1 VAFPPPQFLQLY
13 PTNRCNQACTF
24 CFNSTS
30 GLARDISPADALDLL
45 DIMLEHSILDLD
57 IMGGEPFLLPW
68 MPSFLHTAIKEG
80 IMVNISTNGSFPDVM
95 EEFRGLSPE
104 KINIG
109 ISLEGSS
116 AQTHNHLTN
125 SAHFDKAIS
134 SISSLVAMGMNPLVK
149 TVVTVETMPDIESI
163 ADLLVNLGVKRYY
176 LIHRDLLTDAA
187 GGQPSALSYPAFLG
201 FFQAIRSMHKEIEI
215 NKVNASCFQKETLP
229 KGVRCAG
236 GVRKLSIMPDGS
248 LYPCNL
254 FQHFP
259 EFNLG
264 NIFSDA
270 FSEIWS
276 SPKLDYFRAFKENSC
291 GVKSC
296 SNHSSCTGGCPAHAL
311 FHGYELHGSDIRCR
325 NMSG

>member
-1 VAFPPPQFLQLY
+1 M
-13 PTNRCNQACTF
+13 
-24 CFNSTS
+24 
-30 GLARDISPADALDLL
+30 SPEHAMNLL
-45 DIMLEHSILDLD
+45 DIMLEQSILDLD

-68 MPSFLHTAIKEG
+68 MPLFLHAAINKG

-116 AQTHNHLTN
+116 AQTHNRLT
-125 SAHFDKAIS
+125 SAVNFDKAIS
-134 SISSLVAMGMNPLVK
+134 SIASLVSMGLNPIVK
-149 TVVTVETMPDIESI
+149 TVVIGAAMQDIQSI
-163 ADLLVNLGVKRYY
+163 VDLLTKLGVKRYF
-176 LIHRDLLTDAA
+176 LIHRDLLSDAA
-187 GGQPSALSYPAFLG
+187 SGQPSALSYPAFLG
-201 FFQAIRSMHKEIEI
+201 FFQALRSMNTEIEI
-215 NKVNASCFQKETLP
+215 NRVNASCFEKKTLP

-236 GVRKLSIMPDGS
+236 GVRKLSVMPDGS

-264 NIFSDA
+264 NIFTDA
-270 FSEIWS
+270 FLEVWS
-276 SPKLDYFRAFKENSC
+276 SPKLDNFRTFEGNRCKME
-291 GVKSC
+291 GC

-311 FHGYELHGSDIRCR
+311 FHGYELHGRDIRCR
-325 NMSG
+325 NMSV

>member
-1 VAFPPPQFLQLY
+1 MAFPLPQFLQLY
-13 PTNRCNQACTF
+13 PTVRCNQACTF

-30 GLARDISPADALDLL
+30 CPVKDMSPEHALNLL
-45 DIMLEHSILDLD
+45 DIMLDLNIADLD

-68 MPSFLHTAIKEG
+68 MPSFLHAAIKEG
-80 IMVNISTNGSFPDVM
+80 VIVNISTNGSFPEVM

-116 AQTHNHLTN
+116 AQTHNRLTN
-125 SAHFDKAIS
+125 ATNFEKALS
-134 SISSLVAMGMNPLVK
+134 SIASLVSMGLNPIVK
-149 TVVTVETMPDIESI
+149 TVVTGAAMQDIQSI
-163 ADLLVNLGVKRYY
+163 VDLLTKLGVKRYY
-176 LIHRDLLTDAA
+176 LIHRDLLSRENSS
-187 GGQPSALSYPAFLG
+187 QLSAISYPDFLSL
-201 FFQAIRSMHKEIEI
+201 FNKIRSTYNKIEL
-215 NKVNASCFQKETLP
+215 NKVNASCFEKQTLP
-229 KGVRCAG
+229 KGARCAG

-270 FSEIWS
+270 FSELWS
-276 SPKLDYFRAFKENSC
+276 SPKLDYFRTFKENSC
-291 GVKSC
+291 GIKNC

-311 FHGYELHGSDIRCR
+311 FHGYELHGRDIRCR

>member
-1 VAFPPPQFLQLY
+1 MAFPLPEFLQLY
-13 PTNRCNQACTF
+13 PTIRCNQACTF

-30 GLARDISPADALDLL
+30 CPVKDMSPEHALDLL
-45 DIMLEHSILDLD
+45 DIMLEHGILDLD
-57 IMGGEPFLLPW
+57 IMGGESFLLPW
-68 MPSFLHTAIKEG
+68 MPSFLHAAINKG
-80 IMVNISTNGSFPDVM
+80 VMVNISTNGSFPHVM

-149 TVVTVETMPDIESI
+149 TVVTVETMPDIEAI
-163 ADLLVNLGVKRYY
+163 ADMLVTLGVKRYY

-201 FFQAIRSMHKEIEI
+201 FFQAVRSMHKEIEI
-215 NKVNASCFQKETLP
+215 NKVNASCFEKATLP
-229 KGVRCAG
+229 EGIRCAG
-236 GVRKLSIMPDGS
+236 GVRKLSVMPDGS

-254 FQHFP
+254 FQHLP

-264 NIFSDA
+264 NIFTDA
-270 FSEIWS
+270 FSEVWS
-276 SPKLDYFRAFKENSC
+276 SPRLDYFRTFEENSC
-291 GVKSC
+291 GIKNC